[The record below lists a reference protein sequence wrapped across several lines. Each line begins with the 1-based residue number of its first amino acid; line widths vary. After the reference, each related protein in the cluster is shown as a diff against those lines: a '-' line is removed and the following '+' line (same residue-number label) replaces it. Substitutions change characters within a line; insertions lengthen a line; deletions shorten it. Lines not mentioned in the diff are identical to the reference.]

1 MNFHCKCIWIDGGPS
16 SHKLFTCS
24 SLMDDF
30 SSPEHLSKKN
40 LTQRTFSLLN
50 FICSGIFVD
59 SLFCRHLSVD
69 ESRDCLTCASKALD
83 VDTVEALLE
92 VLGVGMCIIHLRW

>member
-1 MNFHCKCIWIDGGPS
+1 VVHPLSNC
-16 SHKLFTCS
+16 SHVR
-24 SLMDDF
+24 
-30 SSPEHLSKKN
+30 LSYGRLLITGTPLQNN

-50 FICSGIFVD
+50 FICSGIFVV
-59 SLFCRHLSVD
+59 SLFCRHLSVN
-69 ESRDCLTCASKALD
+69 ESRDRLTCASKALD